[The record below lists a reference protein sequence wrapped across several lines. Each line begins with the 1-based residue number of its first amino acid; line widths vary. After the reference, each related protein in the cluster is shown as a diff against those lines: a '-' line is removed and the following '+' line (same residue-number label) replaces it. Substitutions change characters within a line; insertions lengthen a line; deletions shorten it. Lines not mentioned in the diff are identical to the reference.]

1 MPEHNSQQVAKNTLY
16 LFLRMI
22 LVMGVSLF
30 TSRIVLQTLGV
41 EDFGIYNIVGS
52 VVVFFSFLQ
61 AALKN
66 ATYRYLAFELGTGDI
81 SNLSKVYSMAIN
93 SHLMLAIIL
102 LIILECGGV
111 WFLNAKLNIP
121 PSRLVA
127 ANWTY
132 QFSLISFCVG
142 VIRTPWE
149 SNIIAHE
156 KMDFYAIIS
165 ILEVLAKLAIVYVL
179 IIIPFDKLITYAF
192 LMMIIYILLSI
203 CYLAYCKL
211 KLKDCVYCRYWDS
224 RILKQFCTYS
234 GWSLLVNAA
243 CIIRSQSFSIFFN
256 LFFGV
261 VANAAMGIA
270 NQVISALNSF
280 VTSFTQAFNPQII
293 KSYAS
298 KELDYFNSLIF
309 SASKL
314 SYYLLFIISLPIV
327 LNINFILKL
336 WLGDYPEMVPVFIET
351 IIIYY
356 LIDAM
361 QAPLLTAVHA
371 TGKLK
376 THQIVISI
384 IVSLIIPL
392 SYVMLKLGFP
402 AYSIFVLNALSNIL
416 CAVVRVIIMKHLI
429 NLDIGSYVKEVVA
442 PICLV
447 TILTIPLPMYLASI
461 SGEGWSSFF
470 CISGCTLII
479 SLVSV
484 LILGLNSRER
494 KLLKEM
500 PIINHLFK

>member
-1 MPEHNSQQVAKNTLY
+1 MPEHNSQRVAKNTLY

-41 EDFGIYNIVGS
+41 EDFGIYNVVGS

-66 ATYRYLAFELGTGDI
+66 ATYRYLAFELGSDDN
-81 SNLSKVYSMAIN
+81 SNLCKVYSMAIN
-93 SHLMLAIIL
+93 SHIIL
-102 LIILECGGV
+102 SIILFVILEVGGV

-121 PSRLVA
+121 SSRIVA
-127 ANWTY
+127 ANWAY
-132 QFSLISFCVG
+132 QFSLISFCTG

-165 ILEVLAKLAIVYVL
+165 IFEVLAKLAIVYILL
-179 IIIPFDKLITYAF
+179 ILPFDKLITYAF
-192 LMMIIYILLSI
+192 LMMMIYVLLSLGYMI
-203 CYLAYCKL
+203 YCKF
-211 KLKDCVYCRYWDS
+211 KFRDCVYYKCWES
-224 RILKQFCTYS
+224 GILKQFCSYS
-234 GWSLLVNAA
+234 GWSLLVNAS

-270 NQVISALNSF
+270 NQVINALNSF
-280 VTSFTQAFNPQII
+280 VASFTQAFNPQII

-298 KELDYFNSLIF
+298 KEWGYFNSLIF
-309 SASKL
+309 STSKL
-314 SYYLLFIISLPIV
+314 SYYLLFIVSLPIV
-327 LNINFILKL
+327 LNINFVLKL

-376 THQIVISI
+376 NHQIVISI
-384 IVSLIIPL
+384 IVATTIPL
-392 SYVMLKLGFP
+392 SYLMLKLGLP
-402 AYSIFVLNALSNIL
+402 AYSIFILNALSNIL
-416 CAVVRVIIMKHLI
+416 CAVARVIIMKYLI
-429 NLDIGSYVKEVVA
+429 NLDINAYIKEVIL
-442 PICLV
+442 PISLV
-447 TILTIPLPMYLASI
+447 TVITLPLPVYLASI
-461 SGEGWSSFF
+461 YIAGWLSFF
-470 CISGCTLII
+470 VVSGVSLII
-479 SLVSV
+479 SIISV
-484 LILGLNSRER
+484 FFLGLNSSER
-494 KLLKEM
+494 KLLKEISYM
-500 PIINHLFK
+500 NSLFK